1 MHFKFIKLFLL
12 SFFLINCKILAQTVV
27 PIYKN
32 PTYSIEERVQD
43 LLQRMTPEEK
53 FWQCFM
59 IPGDLEGAT
68 PDQFKHGIFGLQV
81 SAGSKGH
88 NANVQMLQYNTN
100 ESAQMLATKINS
112 IQKYFVEQSRL
123 GIPIIPFDESLHGL
137 VREGATSFPQ
147 SIAMAA
153 SFNPAL
159 VGQVADAIADET
171 RLRGIRQILSPVV
184 NLASDVR
191 WGRAEETYGE
201 DPYLSSVMGVAYTSA
216 FEKKGIIATPKHL
229 LANVGDGGRDS
240 YPIHWSKRFLEETHL
255 VPFQA
260 CVRDANVQSMMT
272 AYNLLDGRPSTA
284 NHWLLTEKIKK
295 EWNFSGFFV
304 SDASAVGGANVLHL
318 TASDYE
324 DASAQAMN
332 AGLDVIFQTE
342 YQHYK
347 LFMPPFLD
355 GRISK
360 ERINDAVARVLRAKF
375 KLGLFENPYVS
386 EAQLQALSKL
396 NNKALAEK
404 IAVESLVLLQNKNQT
419 LPIAS
424 KYKKILVVGSDAVDA
439 RLGGYAGPGNNKV
452 SILDGLKKM
461 ASQRD
466 VQVSYTKGFDW
477 NVKSTEVVRKDFLPN
492 GFEAAYF
499 NNSMLRG
506 EPLYTRKDAEINFHW
521 TLYSPESKLLK
532 NDDYSVRWKGKLKS
546 PANGTYQIGLRGN
559 DGFRL
564 YWNGKLLIDQ
574 WEKVG
579 YSTILK
585 SVDLTKDQSY
595 EVVVEFHE
603 TRGEAA
609 IELIWNY
616 GAQNIKQ
623 EFEKALQMARDA
635 DYIVLAT
642 GIHEGEFQDRAFL
655 GLPGNQEEFIHQVAL
670 LKKPMAVL
678 LTGGSA
684 IKTTAWKDQ
693 VDAILSIWY
702 PGEEG
707 GNAVAKIL
715 FGVEN
720 PSGKL
725 PITFPVEEGQL
736 PLVYNHHP
744 TGRGNDY
751 HDLSGEPLY
760 PFGFG
765 LSYTQFEFSNLRV
778 NRDRLKSSDT
788 LEVTLTIKN
797 TGTYSGSEVIQLYVK
812 DLLSSVSRPI
822 LELKCFEK
830 VHLKP
835 GQSTEVHLRL
845 PIERLRFLNE
855 QMQWVV
861 ESGEFRVM
869 VGNSSKNLPLKKN
882 IIVVE

>member
-12 SFFLINCKILAQTVV
+12 FFFLINCKILAQTVV

-88 NANVQMLQYNTN
+88 NANAQMLQYNTN
-100 ESAQMLATKINS
+100 ESAQMLAKKINS

-147 SIAMAA
+147 SIGMAA

-240 YPIHWSKRFLEETHL
+240 YPIHWSKRFLEETHM

-272 AYNLLDGRPSTA
+272 SYNLLDGRPSTA
-284 NHWLLTEKIKK
+284 NQRLLTDKVKK

-347 LFMPPFLD
+347 LFIPPFLD

-386 EAQLQALSKL
+386 EAQLQALSKI

-452 SILDGLKKM
+452 SILEGLKKM

-466 VQVSYTKGFDW
+466 VQVSYAKGFDW
-477 NVKSTEVVRKDFLPN
+477 NVKSTEVVKKDFLPG
-492 GFEAAYF
+492 GFEASYF
-499 NNSMLRG
+499 NNSTLHD
-506 EPLYTRKDAEINFHW
+506 EPAFTRKDAEINFHW
-521 TLYSPESKLLK
+521 TLYSPEPKLLK

-585 SVDLTKDQSY
+585 SVELTKDQNF

-616 GAQNIKQ
+616 GVKDTKQ
-623 EFEKALQMARDA
+623 EFEKAVRMARDA

-670 LKKPMAVL
+670 LKKPIAVL

-788 LEVTLTIKN
+788 LEVIVTLKN
-797 TGTYSGSEVIQLYVK
+797 TGSYSGSEVIQLYVK

>member
-1 MHFKFIKLFLL
+1 MHQKLIKAFILIFLL
-12 SFFLINCKILAQTVV
+12 INFAVLAQKSV

-59 IPGDLEGAT
+59 IPGDLDGAS
-68 PDQFKHGIFGLQV
+68 PNQFQHGIFGLQV
-81 SAGSKGH
+81 SAGSQGK
-88 NANVQMLQYNTN
+88 NANAQMLQYNTS
-100 ESAQMLATKINS
+100 ESAQLLAKKINA

-153 SFNPAL
+153 SFNPVL
-159 VGQVADAIADET
+159 VHQVATAIADET

-191 WGRAEETYGE
+191 WGRVEETYGE
-201 DPYLSSVMGVAYTSA
+201 DPHLSSVMGVAYTSA

-272 AYNLLDGRPSTA
+272 SYNLLDGRPSTA
-284 NHWLLTEKIKK
+284 NHWLLTDKIKK

-360 ERINDAVARVLRAKF
+360 ERINDAVARVLSAKF

-386 EAQLQALSKL
+386 EEQLLALSKI

-404 IAVESLVLLQNKNQT
+404 IAVESLVLLQNKNQA

-424 KYKKILVVGSDAVDA
+424 KHKKILVVGPDAVDA
-439 RLGGYAGPGNNKV
+439 RLGGYAGPGNHKV
-452 SILDGLKKM
+452 SILDVLKKM
-461 ASQRD
+461 ASQRG

-499 NNSMLRG
+499 NNSLLHG
-506 EPLYTRKDAEINFHW
+506 EPSYTRKDAEINFHW
-521 TLYSPESKLLK
+521 TLYSPEPKLLK

-585 SVDLTKDQSY
+585 SVELTKDQSY

-616 GAQNIKQ
+616 GVNDTHQ
-623 EFEKALQMARDA
+623 EFEKALRLARDA

-765 LSYTQFEFSNLRV
+765 LSYTNFEFSNLRA
-778 NRDRLKSSDT
+778 NRDRLKASDT
-788 LEVTLTIKN
+788 LEVIVTLKN
-797 TGTYSGSEVIQLYVK
+797 IGSYPGSEVVQLYVK
-812 DLLSSVSRPI
+812 DLLSSISRPI
-822 LELKCFEK
+822 IELKSFEK
-830 VHLKP
+830 VYLTP
-835 GQSTEVHLRL
+835 GQSTEVHLQL
-845 PIERLRFLNE
+845 PMQRLRFLNE
-855 QMQWVV
+855 QMDWVV
-861 ESGEFRVM
+861 EPGEFRVM

-882 IIVVE
+882 ITVVE